1 MKSKKTQKKTGS
13 CIESVTT
20 TEKGVEVMFTG
31 VRLVFDGIS
40 EVVESEYEGTTTYNF
55 KAGIEIPEGKELDA
69 LMKSI
74 RETFSKKKIKGWS
87 PDVALEHFD
96 EKKFQPAQTPGCR
109 ILYPSA
115 PAEQVD
121 SGFRPKGRLYVNPSH
136 DAFYAG
142 CYVDAKVAFVANQR
156 GAITI
161 KDYLNGI
168 RFADDGEPISGASD
182 PWEGS
187 QSKAVVGGVKKADA
201 PAKKE
206 EEKKK
211 GSGKKHR

>member
-1 MKSKKTQKKTGS
+1 MKTAKKKKTGS

-31 VRLVFDGIS
+31 VRLVYDGVS
-40 EVVESEYEGTTTYNF
+40 EVTESEWEGTKTYSF
-55 KAGIEIPEGKELDA
+55 KAGLEIPEGKELDE
-69 LMKSI
+69 LIKTI
-74 RETFSKKKIKGWS
+74 RDTFRKMKIKGWS
-87 PDVALEHFD
+87 PDVAIEHFE
-96 EKKFQPAQTPGCR
+96 EKKFQQAQTPDCR

-121 SGFRPKGRLYVNPSH
+121 GGFRPKGRLFVNPSH

-142 CYVDAKVAFVANQR
+142 CYVDAKVAFVANSK

-187 QSKAVVGGVKKADA
+187 QSKMVVAGVKKSEQK
-201 PAKKE
+201 PEKKE
-206 EEKKK
+206 EKKS
-211 GSGKKHR
+211 GGKKRR